1 MFKTRKTDRT
11 IRIETGNGIYQW
23 DSDHGGFLTQAILK
37 ENGGERIIFDRT
49 SCPSLAMTIDGQS
62 VDLSNCPATFAPEYE
77 DETSLIFNTVSEIA
91 GKFRFE
97 QQYSVFEEGA
107 VFCEFRIIVN
117 DGCSAR
123 VSDVAMRVALN
134 LCDAGNVRA
143 NYMSRDLYIKQD
155 VTVPH
160 ILGSVHVARPRA
172 ESIRKDHL
180 VPSIGLDLG
189 WGKTRHYSNRI
200 EICIEDSTSFGH
212 QMLGDTSTVS
222 EEVDGQWVTT
232 WRLGRNLDE
241 TFEPPFFYRNK
252 WALFFASARTLRG
265 GAADP
270 VKRNN
275 VMGAKICHVMYP
287 YVYGQHGWPWC
298 SVPLKQCF
306 YQDVQLAKENPGLDR
321 IDEAVALGA
330 EILIIHQ
337 FWMSCGGSNG
347 EPMASYRPH
356 DPEWLRAF
364 VDKAHAHG
372 MRVLFYM
379 RGIEQYMMYS
389 DFFETYL
396 KKDWDGL
403 YIDWASPFLMGFAKS
418 TVKHSSIYNWFM
430 FMRALREKVGKDGV
444 LIGHTTMQS
453 PSNYAI
459 FDVALTGEFSVLH
472 SGLLAEPEISTSY
485 AGQSCC
491 GLHLIAGNAPDRR
504 AFSSQKALAYAAGLG
519 WSNHP
524 FMEPGFD
531 FEHSCGFTLP
541 LWRLLS
547 RLDGA
552 PVRMINPS
560 VESTDAVTW
569 SEEALYPLIYLD
581 GNGKAL
587 ALIANL
593 SEQAVDGVVTL
604 DVAALDL
611 PADAQLTALDG
622 GQGTQTARI
631 EGHRILCEGMAPY
644 AISGILIEARRTDA

>member
-1 MFKTRKTDRT
+1 MFLVKKTASE
-11 IRIETGNGIYQW
+11 ISVETGNSIYRW
-23 DSDHGGFLTQAILK
+23 HADNGGFLTECIVK
-37 ENGGERIIFDRT
+37 ESNAEHRMFDRAT
-49 SCPSLAMTIDGQS
+49 SPAIIMTIDGRS
-62 VDLSNCPATFAPEYE
+62 VDLSACKATLVPEYE
-77 DETSLIFNTVSEIA
+77 DGSRLVFNAVSEIE
-91 GKFRFE
+91 GVFQFE
-97 QQYSVFEEGA
+97 QEYSVFEEGA
-107 VFCEFRIIVN
+107 VFCEFRIVTK
-117 DGCSAR
+117 DDCSAA
-123 VSDVAMRVALN
+123 VSDVEMRVSLDIR
-134 LCDAGNVRA
+134 DAKNVRS
-143 NYMSRDLYIKQD
+143 NYMSRELYIKQD

-160 ILGSVHVARPRA
+160 ILGSVNVARPRT

-189 WGKTRHYSNRI
+189 WGKTRHYSNRV
-200 EICIEDSTSFGH
+200 EICLEDSTSFGNN
-212 QMLGDTSTVS
+212 MLGETTTVS
-222 EEVDGQWVTT
+222 EEVDGTWITT
-232 WRLGRNLDE
+232 WRIGANVDE

-252 WALFFASARTLRG
+252 WALFCASARTLRG

-287 YVYGQHGWPWC
+287 YVYGRHDWPWC

-306 YQDVQLAKENPGLDR
+306 YQDVQLAKENPGLER

-347 EPMASYRPH
+347 EPMASYQPH

-364 VDKAHAHG
+364 VDKAHANG
-372 MRVLFYM
+372 MRVLFYI

-430 FMRALREKVGKDGV
+430 FMRALREKVGKNGV

-453 PSNYAI
+453 PSNYAL

-524 FMEPGFD
+524 FMEPGFE
-531 FEHSCGFTLP
+531 FAHSCGFTLP
-541 LWRLLS
+541 LWKLLA

-552 PVRMINPS
+552 PVRMVNPS
-560 VESTDAVTW
+560 AESTDGMTW
-569 SEEALYPLIYLD
+569 SDENLYPLAYID
-581 GNGKAL
+581 GNGNAL
-587 ALIANL
+587 VLVANL
-593 SEQAVDGVVTL
+593 SETTVDGSVTL
-604 DVAALDL
+604 NPAAMGLGTDAKIIALDE
-611 PADAQLTALDG
+611 G
-622 GQGTQTARI
+622 EGTHTARI
-631 EGHRILCEGMAPY
+631 EGEQLVFESMAPY
-644 AISGILIEARRTDA
+644 KVSGILLKAPQG

>member
-1 MFKTRKTDRT
+1 MFKIEKTDAE
-11 IRIETGNGIYQW
+11 ISVETGNGIYRW
-23 DSDHGGFLTQAILK
+23 NAANGGFLTQFVLK
-37 ENGGERIIFDRT
+37 ESGVEHLIFEK
-49 SCPSLAMTIDGQS
+49 SSSPAIVMTIDGRS
-62 VDLSNCPATFAPEYE
+62 VDLSACAATFVPEYE
-77 DETSLIFNTVSEIA
+77 DASCLVFGAVSEIA
-91 GKFRFE
+91 GVFQFE
-97 QQYSVFEEGA
+97 QQYSVHEEGA
-107 VFCEFRIIVN
+107 VFCEFRIVAK
-117 DGCSAR
+117 DGVSAR
-123 VSDVAMRVALN
+123 VSDVAMRVSLD
-134 LCDAGNVRA
+134 LCDAKNVRS
-143 NYMSRDLYIKQD
+143 NYMSRELYIKQD

-160 ILGSVHVARPRA
+160 ILGSVNVARPRT

-189 WGKTRHYSNRI
+189 WGNTRHYSNRV
-200 EICIEDSTSFGH
+200 EICIEDSTSFGNN
-212 QMLGDTSTVS
+212 MLGDTTTVS
-222 EEVDGQWVTT
+222 EEVDGKWITT
-232 WRLGRNLDE
+232 WRIGENVDE
-241 TFEPPFFYRNK
+241 TFSPPFFYRNK
-252 WALFFASARTLRG
+252 WALFCASSRTLRG

-287 YVYGQHGWPWC
+287 YVYGQRNWPWC

-306 YQDVQLAKENPGLDR
+306 YQDVQLAVENPGLER

-347 EPMASYRPH
+347 EPMSSYIPH

-364 VDKAHAHG
+364 VDKAHAKG

-389 DFFETYL
+389 DFFDTYL

-444 LIGHTTMQS
+444 IIGHTTMQS
-453 PSNYAI
+453 PSNYAL

-504 AFSSQKALAYAAGLG
+504 AFSSQKAVAYAAGLG

-524 FMEPGFD
+524 FMEPGFE

-541 LWRLLS
+541 LWKLLS
-547 RLDGA
+547 CLDGA
-552 PVRMINPS
+552 PVRTLNPS
-560 VESTDAVTW
+560 VESTDVVTW
-569 SEEALYPLIYLD
+569 SDEALYPLVYMD
-581 GNGKAL
+581 KSGNAL
-587 ALIANL
+587 VLVANL
-593 SEQAVDGVVTL
+593 SEKTVAGEVTL
-604 DVAALDL
+604 NTATLGMADDVEM
-611 PADAQLTALDG
+611 TALDE
-622 GQGTQTARI
+622 GQGTHAARI
-631 EGHRILCEGMAPY
+631 EGRRIILEGMAAY
-644 AISGILIEARRTDA
+644 MISGVLVKTS